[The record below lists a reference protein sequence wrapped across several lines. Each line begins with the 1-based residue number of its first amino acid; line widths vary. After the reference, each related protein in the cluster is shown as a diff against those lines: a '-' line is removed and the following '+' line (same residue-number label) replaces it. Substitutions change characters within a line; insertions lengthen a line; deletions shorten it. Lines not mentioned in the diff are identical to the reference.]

1 MTSSRL
7 GADGANG
14 DARLARIPRTC
25 FRQKRTEQLTKS
37 LIFLFNS
44 TSAELIVALN
54 KMTMHLS
61 RSEEQLFLKR
71 LCQGDRAVFWQLWL
85 PYQDCLQKKCLIWM
99 NGNVEDAEDAFSQIT
114 LKAWEQ
120 LFVHA
125 DRVTHLKAWLMRFT
139 YNFCMDIHRAKNRQA
154 IAVDNIEELAE
165 ATRAI
170 EAPELSPL
178 GSEVEIRMRLAIN
191 NLPMRLRSP
200 FLMRFEEEMSYADIA
215 QKLNISRDNVY
226 KRISQAR
233 AILEPQMMAYYSDN
247 KDFSFLEI
255 SLRSIKEESE
265 VQNTI
270 NLDLSPHL
278 LFTEVLPDQCS
289 ECIYCQSSQIRKN
302 GRKRGKQNYFCKN
315 CDRQFIESYSL
326 RGYEAEIK
334 ERCLALYA
342 DGLAFR
348 AIERETGVSHNT
360 VINWVKQNKG

>member
-1 MTSSRL
+1 
-7 GADGANG
+7 
-14 DARLARIPRTC
+14 
-25 FRQKRTEQLTKS
+25 
-37 LIFLFNS
+37 
-44 TSAELIVALN
+44 
-54 KMTMHLS
+54 MTMHLS

-120 LFVHA
+120 LFIHA
-125 DRVTHLKAWLMRFT
+125 DRVTHLQAWLMRFT
-139 YNFCMDIHRAKNRQA
+139 YNFCMDIHRAKNRKA
-154 IAVDNIEELAE
+154 IAVDNIEEFAE
-165 ATRAI
+165 VTIVI
-170 EAPELSPL
+170 ESPELSPL
-178 GSEVEIRMRLAIN
+178 SSEVEITMHLAIEA
-191 NLPMRLRSP
+191 LPMRLSLA

-233 AILEPQMMAYYSDN
+233 AILKPQMMAYYSED
-247 KDFSFLEI
+247 KEFSFLEF
-255 SLRSIKEESE
+255 SLRSIEKEPQVE
-265 VQNTI
+265 NTI

-278 LFTEVLPDQCS
+278 STEIVPPQCM
-289 ECIYCQSSQIRKN
+289 ECRYCQSLHVRKN
-302 GRKRGKQNYFCKN
+302 GKKRGKQNCYCKN

-348 AIERETGVSHNT
+348 AIGRKMGIPHTT
-360 VINWVKQNKG
+360 VINWVKEKIL

>member
-120 LFVHA
+120 LFIHA
-125 DRVTHLKAWLMRFT
+125 DRVTHLQAWLMRFT
-139 YNFCMDIHRAKNRQA
+139 YNFCMDIHRAKNRKA
-154 IAVDNIEELAE
+154 IAVDNIDEFAEERILIKSSE
-165 ATRAI
+165 S
-170 EAPELSPL
+170 SPL
-178 GSEVEIRMRLAIN
+178 GSEVEITMRLAIN
-191 NLPMRLRSP
+191 TLPIRLSLP
-200 FLMRFEEEMSYADIA
+200 FLMRFEEEMSYTEIA

-233 AILEPQMMAYYSDN
+233 AILKPQMIDYCSED

-255 SLRSIKEESE
+255 SLRSIKKESE
-265 VQNTI
+265 IENI
-270 NLDLSPHL
+270 LNLDLSPNL
-278 LFTEVLPDQCS
+278 STEILPRQCL
-289 ECIYCQSSQIRKN
+289 ECCYCQSLHVRKN
-302 GRKRGKQNYFCKN
+302 GKKRGKQNYFCKD

-360 VINWVKQNKG
+360 VINWVKQKIL